1 MSSVQKKELVDF
13 IKNTRNKE
21 EYKRALVVKQKMEG
35 LSYRTIAKNIGV
47 NYRNVYRI
55 VDAYR
60 QERLN
65 GITSKRNNAGR
76 ISKISSEKN
85 KQMIKDL
92 VLNKSPS
99 TFGYLKNTWSIR
111 LLAKHLSKEL
121 RMNVSPMQTWRIIN
135 ELGIKYKRPKLA
147 LEHDGKDYEEKKRVI
162 NNYKRISSALLKKGS
177 FRI

>member
-1 MSSVQKKELVDF
+1 MSNVQKKELFDF

-21 EYKRALVVKQKMEG
+21 EYKRALAVKQKIEG

-47 NYRNVYRI
+47 NYMNVYRI

-65 GITSKRNNAGR
+65 GIRSKRNNAGR
-76 ISKISSEKN
+76 IPKISSEKN
-85 KQMIKDL
+85 KQMIKD
-92 VLNKSPS
+92 VVINKSPK
-99 TFGYLKNTWSIR
+99 TFGYLKNTWNIR

-121 RMNVSPMQTWRIIN
+121 RMNVSPMQTWRIIK

-147 LEHDGKDYEEKKRVI
+147 LEHEDDYEEKKKVVD
-162 NNYKRISSALLKKGS
+162 NYKKVSSALLKNGS